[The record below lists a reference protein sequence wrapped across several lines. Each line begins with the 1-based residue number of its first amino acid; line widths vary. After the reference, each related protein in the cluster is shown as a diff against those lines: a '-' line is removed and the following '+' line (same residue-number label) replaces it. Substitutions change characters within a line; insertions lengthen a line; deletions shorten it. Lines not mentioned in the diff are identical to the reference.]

1 MDFKS
6 RGPLLSDYKMRRLD
20 LTTWGL
26 TCVGRL
32 LLIFSGL
39 SLLTMPITEHLW
51 TWDRFLQTGRD
62 FELGL
67 LLVLTLL
74 CLVLVLSKQ
83 HKHTV
88 ESMLAMCRRLAIR
101 HARVAMQMCPAGAFT
116 PDAELLSRSRMA
128 LCGFSLQI

>member
-1 MDFKS
+1 MPPDH
-6 RGPLLSDYKMRRLD
+6 KMLRLD
-20 LTTWGL
+20 LTAWGMAW
-26 TCVGRL
+26 VARL
-32 LLIFSGL
+32 LLILSVL

-83 HKHTV
+83 HKHIV
-88 ESMLAMCRRLAIR
+88 ESMLAMCRRLALR
-101 HARVAMQMCPAGAFT
+101 DASPAAQMCTVGVLT
-116 PDAELLSRSRMA
+116 PHAELLTRSRTSR
-128 LCGFSLQI
+128 CGFSLQI